1 VSTAAE
7 LDRVVDAFIEGR
19 TDFARFRQV
28 IEQQLARH
36 PEHVGPALKRVGS
49 LKKSGR
55 ISPALHALISRE
67 LDRSS
72 KGDIT
77 APFDEPEAAPAEPQA
92 ASETTGTIQPSEAAE
107 ANEATESIESIG
119 SIEGVASKIPP
130 VLTKTTTGPKARTEP
145 SVSEAS
151 SRASAVP
158 AAALPAAGTVLAGRY
173 ELEAMLGR
181 GGMSVV
187 YRARDLRRRGNDA
200 GAARVGIKLVNP
212 EYAGRDYRRALEQEA
227 SLLAELSHRGIVRM
241 LGFDQ
246 DGEHAFM
253 VMELL
258 NGERL
263 RSRLV
268 RSHPEALPRG
278 EAMRIIREL
287 AEALAYLHQRKLV
300 HRDVKPANVFLTMA
314 GEVRLIDFGLAA
326 PVGGSGD
333 PEDVAP
339 KAWTPLYASP
349 EMLGGAAA
357 SPRDDVYSLGCVAYE
372 ILAGRHPWGSLPGDQ
387 AAHRK
392 LRARRPAGLARPRWK
407 VLRSA
412 LAFRAAA
419 RPANAAEFINGF
431 FPPARPRRV
440 MPWVAAAFLVG
451 IASGLALRPFA
462 TDPWVQRFAPL
473 FPAVITP
480 APVMPPAEVLAPER
494 SPTEGAAAAPATVD
508 DPAAVDAPGLDV
520 PAAEEEPGPVAAEAE
535 SAAAPGATEAPA
547 QQPAEDDPAGE
558 GPVSGPEQAAIAGSP
573 PAPDAM
579 AFPSSRIRVS
589 EGGGAVRLELRRPA
603 GYSGMLSVMWR
614 TVDGRARD
622 GVDFV
627 GNPSWQQAMTT
638 LDAPSLIL
646 FIPIVDDSVPGPD
659 RNFLVELRQLPGG
672 PPVGSPDQV
681 EVTILDDD

>member
-1 VSTAAE
+1 
-7 LDRVVDAFIEGR
+7 
-19 TDFARFRQV
+19 
-28 IEQQLARH
+28 
-36 PEHVGPALKRVGS
+36 
-49 LKKSGR
+49 
-55 ISPALHALISRE
+55 
-67 LDRSS
+67 
-72 KGDIT
+72 
-77 APFDEPEAAPAEPQA
+77 
-92 ASETTGTIQPSEAAE
+92 
-107 ANEATESIESIG
+107 
-119 SIEGVASKIPP
+119 
-130 VLTKTTTGPKARTEP
+130 
-145 SVSEAS
+145 
-151 SRASAVP
+151 
-158 AAALPAAGTVLAGRY
+158 
-173 ELEAMLGR
+173 
-181 GGMSVV
+181 
-187 YRARDLRRRGNDA
+187 
-200 GAARVGIKLVNP
+200 
-212 EYAGRDYRRALEQEA
+212 
-227 SLLAELSHRGIVRM
+227 M

-268 RSHPEALPRG
+268 KSHPEALPRDQ
-278 EAMRIIREL
+278 AMRIIGAL
-287 AEALAYLHQRKLV
+287 AEALAYLHRRKLV

-314 GEVRLIDFGLAA
+314 GGVRLIDFGLAA
-326 PVGGSGD
+326 PVGDSGD

-372 ILAGRHPWGSLPGDQ
+372 ILAGRHPWGSLPGDK
-387 AAHRK
+387 AAQRK
-392 LRARRPAGLARPRWK
+392 LRARRPAGLSRPRWK

-419 RPANAAEFINGF
+419 RPANAAEFIEGF

-462 TDPWVQRFAPL
+462 TGPWAQPWMQRFAPF
-473 FPAVITP
+473 FPALMTP
-480 APVMPPAEVLAPER
+480 SPVGPPAELLESGRMP
-494 SPTEGAAAAPATVD
+494 AAGDEAAPAIID
-508 DPAAVDAPGLDV
+508 DPSTVDAPDGAV
-520 PAAEEEPGPVAAEAE
+520 PDGNIPAVEDEPGPAPAVAE
-535 SAAAPGATEAPA
+535 SAPAPGATAAPA
-547 QQPAEDDPAGE
+547 EQPAEDEPAE
-558 GPVSGPEQAAIAGSP
+558 DEPAEDEPVEDAPESGPQQPAVAGSP
-573 PAPDAM
+573 PAPDAI
-579 AFPSSRIRVS
+579 AFPSSRVRVS
-589 EGGGAVRLELRRPA
+589 EDGGAVRLELRRPA
-603 GYSGMLSVMWR
+603 GYEGMLSLMWR
-614 TVDGRARD
+614 TVDGLARD

-627 GNPSWQQAMTT
+627 GSPSWQQVMTT